1 MKKET
6 VLAVVLIGVIFLL
19 MQSGWYQQRAFPE
32 MERADTTYQS
42 AEIQHSASTPP
53 VNENSNDQRY
63 LDDNGS
69 GSVATT
75 GYEALQTAP
84 VSSSLGFPMAET
96 TPRTI
101 KVFTDLYTAH
111 ISTRGATITYFGLTQ
126 HKSWTGDEVVLLNGN
141 EPNLNPVFTVEGG
154 RFEPSGYVFETTVDQ
169 VDLRGTNNSRWVTFT
184 LADEAS
190 GKLIRKSFN
199 FSSDSY
205 FFEVALDVS
214 GFGDQF
220 LYGSYNMN
228 WSSPLMITEPD
239 TSQEMYYT
247 EAMALMGG
255 RNLDEYIIK
264 KGPEGSQRTIG
275 NVDWIA
281 QRNKYFET
289 AIIPRSGKG
298 KEVYYTGSLV
308 KANGYD
314 IRTYTLD
321 LNLGM
326 PSSNYVSDSLL
337 VFMGPLKHSLLK
349 EADVELERTVMTKAT
364 MGPMKFMWPVIKPFA
379 FFALWVF
386 RLLNNVLSNYGIII
400 IIFAFLVKIIVWPLT
415 HKSYQSMKEMQKIQP
430 LLKELK
436 VKYKNDPRKAQMET
450 MSVYKEH
457 GVNPFGS
464 CLPTLL
470 QMPLLFAL
478 FIVFRSAFELRGA
491 SFIWPLTDLSQPDIL
506 FHLPFA
512 IPLYGAHVALMPILM
527 GITTFF
533 QTKMTAT
540 DPNQKMM
547 VWFMPIFLVL
557 LFNNFPSGL
566 TLYYTLF
573 NLLSILQQRYA
584 HPSAKALAAGK
595 KEQHKSPPPT
605 KRKRR

>member
-19 MQSGWYQQRAFPE
+19 MQSGWYQQRAFPD
-32 MERADTTYQS
+32 MELADTTYR
-42 AEIQHSASTPP
+42 AEQIQPAASVPHTTGISDRA
-53 VNENSNDQRY
+53 VMDE
-63 LDDNGS
+63 S
-69 GSVATT
+69 GSTISTT
-75 GYEALQTAP
+75 GQESLQPAP
-84 VSSSLGFPMAET
+84 ISGTLGFPTADT

-101 KVFTDLYTAH
+101 QVFTDLYTAH
-111 ISTRGATITYFGLTQ
+111 ISTRGATITHFGLTQ
-126 HKSWTGDEVVLLNGN
+126 HKSWTGDEVVLLDGD

-154 RFEPSGYVFETTVDQ
+154 RFEPSRFVFETTSSQ
-169 VDLRGTNNSRWVTFT
+169 VDLRGTGSSRWVVFT
-184 LADEAS
+184 LEDEAS

-199 FSSDSY
+199 FRADSY
-205 FFEVALDVS
+205 FIEVALDVS

-220 LYGSYNMN
+220 LYGSYNLN

-264 KGPEGSQRTIG
+264 KGPTGSQRTIG

-281 QRNKYFET
+281 QRNKYFQT
-289 AIIPRSGKG
+289 AIIPLSSKG
-298 KEVYYTGSLV
+298 KEVYYTGNLV

-326 PSSNYVSDSLL
+326 PSSNFVSDSLL
-337 VFMGPLKHSLLK
+337 VYLGPLKHSLLK
-349 EADVELERTVMTKAT
+349 EPGVALEKTVMTKAT

-386 RLLNNVLSNYGIII
+386 RLLNNVISNYGIII
-400 IIFAFLVKIIVWPLT
+400 IVFSFVVKIIVWPLT
-415 HKSYQSMKEMQKIQP
+415 HKSYQSMKEMQRIQP

-436 VKYKNDPRKAQMET
+436 IKHKNDPRKAQMET
-450 MSVYKEH
+450 MNVYKEH

-478 FIVFRSAFELRGA
+478 FIVFRSTFELRGA
-491 SFIWPLTDLSQPDIL
+491 SFIWPLTDLSQPDVL
-506 FHLPFA
+506 FNLPFA

-584 HPSAKALAAGK
+584 HPPVKALEAEK
-595 KEQHKSPPPT
+595 KMQHKSPPPT
-605 KRKRR
+605 RRKRR